1 MFNFPVSLRKPL
13 LNSEFESILKTELNF
28 VVCSIS
34 AIDFEDAPLIDS
46 PTSKVSFERTLR
58 YLLFSFHATTIPC
71 LSPVLT
77 VSPTLNWFVSTPIS
91 NCAIF
96 SKGIACPDDLAAL
109 NVPGCVTDE
118 SNL

>member
-1 MFNFPVSLRKPL
+1 MFNFPVSLRNPL
-13 LNSEFESILKTELNF
+13 LNSELESILNTELNLD
-28 VVCSIS
+28 VCSIN
-34 AIDFEDAPLIDS
+34 AIDLEETPLIDS
-46 PTSKVSFERTLR
+46 PTLNVSLERTFR
-58 YLLFSFHATTIPC
+58 YLLFSFHATTVPS

-96 SKGIACPDDLAAL
+96 SKGIACPDDLVAL

-118 SNL
+118 SSL

>member
-1 MFNFPVSLRKPL
+1 M
-13 LNSEFESILKTELNF
+13 LNVELNLL
-28 VVCSIS
+28 VCSIN
-34 AIDFEDAPLIDS
+34 AIDLEEVPLIDS
-46 PTSKVSFERTLR
+46 PTLKVSFERTFR
-58 YLLFSFHATTIPC
+58 YLLFSFHATTVPT

-96 SKGIACPDDLAAL
+96 SKGIACPDDLVAL

-118 SNL
+118 SSL